1 MKNNKI
7 GLVFSGGG
15 GKGAYEIGVWKAL
28 EEFGVA
34 ENISVVSGTSV
45 GALNAALF
53 AQGCYQTAEDAW
65 LSITPSDI
73 LHINIEQ
80 IIKLLISLGL
90 PGPKVAK
97 LAGLLKA
104 GIFSRA
110 GLSRIIDSYLDEGL
124 VQRKG
129 RTAFAHCTRV
139 PFVGHTFPF
148 CGESKERMKA
158 ILLASSAIPG
168 VFGAQRIDGHSYI
181 DGFFTSNTPIAPVYK
196 AGCDIIINVFL
207 GRIGGFFDDCY
218 VSHKA
223 YPDAVIV
230 DIVPRIDPGGLF
242 TGVLNFNNIPEKIE
256 RGYRDAKRIL
266 EPVWEMHR
274 AQFRRGEL
282 LALTQQQERE
292 WAQISNRI
300 AAANVDMAQGMT
312 ALQDEMRK
320 W

>member
-1 MKNNKI
+1 MNNKI

-28 EEFGVA
+28 EEFGIA

-53 AQGCYQTAEDAW
+53 AQGCYQTAEEAW
-65 LSITPSDI
+65 LGISPSDI

-80 IIKLLISLGL
+80 IVKLLISLGL
-90 PGPKVAK
+90 PGSNVTR
-97 LAGLLKA
+97 LVGLLRT

-110 GLSRIIDSYLDEGL
+110 GLSRIIDTYLDKGL

-139 PFVGHTFPF
+139 PFQGHTFSL
-148 CGESKERMKA
+148 CGETKERMKE

-168 VFGAQRIDGHSYI
+168 AFGAQRIDGHSYI
-181 DGFFTSNTPIAPVYK
+181 DGFFTSNTPIEPVYK
-196 AGCDIIINVFL
+196 AGCGIIINVFL

-218 VSHKA
+218 VSHQA

-230 DIVPRIDPGGLF
+230 DIVPQVDPGGLF

-266 EPVWEMHR
+266 EPVWDMHQ

-282 LALTQQQERE
+282 LARTQQQERE
-292 WAQISNRI
+292 WGLITDRL
-300 AAANVDMAQGMT
+300 AAADIDMAQGMT
-312 ALQDEMRK
+312 ALQEEMKK